1 MPSIDKHDLVAA
13 IYAATLPPGNF
24 DRMFDRLDE
33 LLFAP
38 GADGRPDE
46 GVAALVD
53 ESALG
58 HIENVRSIQERL
70 VRART
75 DDQRATAVLEAV
87 PNPSYLV
94 RRSETVIAANAMA
107 HARQDRMPANLR
119 DLLADPAILRR
130 VREYMASADTGRLLA
145 VAGHADPRSRTQT
158 SVLVKRVENGF
169 QDADEEP
176 VFLLSIVDFGF
187 DETAVELFRSA
198 YGLTHAEA
206 RVAVLLASGLRLPD
220 VAAERGVS
228 IDTVRTQIKLIKNKT
243 SVRDI
248 PALVRLLCGF
258 SAGVLGP
265 ASRPAE
271 PVAAQAG
278 PAPVKARRQIVLRDG
293 RRLQYVE
300 QGAADGAPVL
310 MLHNLPYGAELPEA
324 AIRHAHREGLRIIAP
339 FRPGFAGSDKVA
351 AASDDDL
358 IDRVAGDMRD
368 LLGQLGIARA
378 VVVSHSTSAPFAL
391 RFARLHPEHVTRL
404 LAVGRAPIW
413 RDEWLKSTPQRQRF
427 MLRMARNLPQMLPI
441 VSWAMVSVMETAFA
455 RDFVVYNCRDSEA
468 DVLAMRRNPEIADL
482 IARTSVEALRN
493 GVEAFSRETCITLLD
508 FSQEARST
516 AHRFQILHGR
526 DDAIVH
532 PSQSLAFADVVP
544 GTSVELVDGAG
555 QLLFFSHWQRV
566 FEAIPKRNGM
576 APSQAA

>member
-1 MPSIDKHDLVAA
+1 
-13 IYAATLPPGNF
+13 
-24 DRMFDRLDE
+24 MFDRLDE

-107 HARQDRMPANLR
+107 HARQDRMPATLR
-119 DLLADPAILRR
+119 DLLADPGILRR

-145 VAGHADPRSRTQT
+145 VAGHADPLSRTQT

-169 QDADEEP
+169 QDASEEP
-176 VFLLSIVDFGF
+176 VYLLSIVDFGF

-228 IDTVRTQIKLIKNKT
+228 VDTVRTQIKLIKNKT

-271 PVAAQAG
+271 PVVAQAG

-324 AIRHAHREGLRIIAP
+324 AIRQAHRDGLRILAP

-544 GTSVELVDGAG
+544 GTTVELVDGAG
-555 QLLFFSHWQRV
+555 QLLFLSHWQEV
-566 FEAIPKRNGM
+566 FDAIRRRQGV
-576 APSQAA
+576 APQAAA

>member
-1 MPSIDKHDLVAA
+1 
-13 IYAATLPPGNF
+13 
-24 DRMFDRLDE
+24 MFDRLDE
-33 LLFAP
+33 LFFAR

-46 GVAALVD
+46 DVAALVD

-58 HIENVRSIQERL
+58 HIEIVRSIQERL

-75 DDQRATAVLEAV
+75 DDQRATAVLESV

-107 HARQDRMPANLR
+107 HARQDRMPAMLR
-119 DLLADPAILRR
+119 DLLADPGILRR
-130 VREYMASADTGRLLA
+130 VREYLSSADTGRLLA

-169 QDADEEP
+169 QGAGEEP

-187 DETAVELFRSA
+187 DEAAVELFRSA
-198 YGLTHAEA
+198 YGLTQAEA

-228 IDTVRTQIKLIKNKT
+228 VDTVRTQIKLIKNKT

-265 ASRPAE
+265 TSRRVE

-278 PAPVKARRQIVLRDG
+278 SAPVKVRRQIVLRDG
-293 RRLQYVE
+293 RRLQYLE
-300 QGAADGAPVL
+300 QGAADGEPVL

-324 AIRHAHREGLRIIAP
+324 AIRQAHRDGLRIVAP
-339 FRPGFAGSDKVA
+339 FRAGFGGSDMVA
-351 AASDDDL
+351 VASDDDL
-358 IDRVAGDMRD
+358 IDSAAGDMRD
-368 LLGQLGIARA
+368 LLGQLGIVRA

-391 RFARLHPEHVTRL
+391 RFARLHPECVRRL
-404 LAVGRAPIW
+404 VAVSRAPIW

-427 MLRMARNLPQMLPI
+427 MLRMARSLPQLLP
-441 VSWAMVSVMETAFA
+441 VVTWAMVSVMETAFA
-455 RDFVVYNCRDSEA
+455 NDFVVYNCRDSEV

-482 IARTSVEALRN
+482 IAKGSVEALRN
-493 GVEAFSRETCITLLD
+493 GVDAFCRETRLAMFD
-508 FSQEARST
+508 FSPEARAT
-516 AHRFQILHGR
+516 GHKFQILHGR
-526 DDAIVH
+526 DDVIVH
-532 PSQSLAFADVVP
+532 PSQSLAFAEVVP

-555 QLLFFSHWQRV
+555 QLLFLSHWQQV
-566 FEAIPKRNGM
+566 FEAIRRRDGV
-576 APSQAA
+576 APQEAA